1 MHLSHPPQL
10 RTGQPLEYYKQCCS
24 ELHDSSFPGTELF
37 IGRIILGDS
46 SRVFQLHMKEG
57 NAVIVSIAV
66 AQGDKL
72 EGISL
77 NLSSHRIKEEMEDKG
92 YQSSIFSDVLIF
104 YENFVVLYWGD
115 DGIDTIEW
123 WDPEYWDQASFIEA
137 TYP

>member
-1 MHLSHPPQL
+1 
-10 RTGQPLEYYKQCCS
+10 
-24 ELHDSSFPGTELF
+24 
-37 IGRIILGDS
+37 
-46 SRVFQLHMKEG
+46 MKEG
-57 NAVIVSIAV
+57 KAVIVSIAV

-77 NLSSHRIKEEMEDKG
+77 NLPSHRIKGGMEDKG

-115 DGIDTIEW
+115 GGIDNIEW

-137 TYP
+137 AYP

>member
-10 RTGQPLEYYKQCCS
+10 RTGQPLEYYKQRCS

-46 SRVFQLHMKEG
+46 SRVVQLHMKEG

-77 NLSSHRIKEEMEDKG
+77 NLPSHRIKD
-92 YQSSIFSDVLIF
+92 
-104 YENFVVLYWGD
+104 ENFVVLYWGD